1 MFKYISKKLIFLPQ
15 LQTFDLIWQF
25 GLLHTYIL
33 HASKYLR
40 TFVSVIEFSIIV
52 EILLAM
58 HIQFAHLINDEFQ
71 PMQNCNIL
79 QLWHQFSVTNIF
91 PFLHISLNLV
101 AVHSIILLQCTT
113 RNQLY
118 SYKFASLSQGL
129 NIFPILIS
137 LNLIAVSFIIHF
149 VSTKIGYI
157 LIYCFVFL
165 SFFNGMYN
173 LNDIKRLICLY

>member
-1 MFKYISKKLIFLPQ
+1 M
-15 LQTFDLIWQF
+15 
-25 GLLHTYIL
+25 
-33 HASKYLR
+33 
-40 TFVSVIEFSIIV
+40 IEISIIV

-58 HIQFAHLINDEFQ
+58 HIVL
-71 PMQNCNIL
+71 L
-79 QLWHQFSVTNIF
+79 QGTIWTMMNFNRCKIYCSFGTSSLWRIFF

-113 RNQLY
+113 CNQLY
-118 SYKFASLSQGL
+118 SYKFASLWQGL

-157 LIYCFVFL
+157 LIYCFVLF

-173 LNDIKRLICLY
+173 LNNTKRLIYMY

>member
-1 MFKYISKKLIFLPQ
+1 MFKYISKKLIFLPT
-15 LQTFDLIWQF
+15 LQAFYLIWQC
-25 GLLHTYIL
+25 GLLHNML
-33 HASKYLR
+33 HASKYLQ

-113 RNQLY
+113 CNQLY
-118 SYKFASLSQGL
+118 SYKFASLWQGL
-129 NIFPILIS
+129 NINHSTWLLCRLLYILYSLVGLVWPNTEELIS
-137 LNLIAVSFIIHF
+137 RPFTGLYKIRLLLQGRMR
-149 VSTKIGYI
+149 TKK
-157 LIYCFVFL
+157 FR
-165 SFFNGMYN
+165 N
-173 LNDIKRLICLY
+173 